1 MTDSYGLSTWAHLT
15 SLFNIKIPLNVCMC
29 VLICS
34 HSCDV
39 CASVPPNDWLT
50 APALWHADV
59 IARQL
64 PPARDL
70 VFGSHERSDM
80 CNTKKAPSSNRRMR
94 NKCGLYCTD
103 AAKKNKQTGKVPIKA
118 IQCKSLIKLFK
129 DCHMT
134 PSHSFRQREDLLVTG
149 VTNYKSPPSIF
160 RLLPIIPSFKQP
172 ILSIEK
178 WRRFWQ

>member
-1 MTDSYGLSTWAHLT
+1 MYVCVFWSVTTAVTYVRLFRPTIGWQLLLCDMLT
-15 SLFNIKIPLNVCMC
+15 SSHVNYHLHVIWYLEVTNVR
-29 VLICS
+29 ICATRKR
-34 HSCDV
+34 HRV
-39 CASVPPNDWLT
+39 QT
-50 APALWHADV
+50 AEWGTNVDCIVQTRP
-59 IARQL
+59 
-64 PPARDL
+64 
-70 VFGSHERSDM
+70 
-80 CNTKKAPSSNRRMR
+80 KK
-94 NKCGLYCTD
+94 
-103 AAKKNKQTGKVPIKA
+103 KKKQTGKVPIKA

-129 DCHMT
+129 DYHMT